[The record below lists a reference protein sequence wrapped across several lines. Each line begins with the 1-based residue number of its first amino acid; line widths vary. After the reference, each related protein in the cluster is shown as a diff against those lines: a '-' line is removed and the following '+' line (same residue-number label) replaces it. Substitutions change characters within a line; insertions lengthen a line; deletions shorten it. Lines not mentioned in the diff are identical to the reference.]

1 MRVFTIADD
10 ILIEH
15 IDAVARIEVLIPRLF
30 ETSLTYQYY
39 TCCQTNSQTE
49 DLNPV
54 VLTTLIE
61 RFDNVHMHYL
71 LMFTLQRY
79 GY

>member
-1 MRVFTIADD
+1 MLIFAIADD

-15 IDAVARIEVLIPRLF
+15 IDAVARIEVFIPRLL

-39 TCCQTNSQTE
+39 TCSQTNSQTE

-61 RFDNVHMHYL
+61 RFDYVHMHYL

>member
-1 MRVFTIADD
+1 MLVFAIANH
-10 ILIEH
+10 ILVKH
-15 IDAVARIEVLIPRLF
+15 IDAVARIKVLIPRLF

-39 TCCQTNSQTE
+39 TCSQTNSQTE

-61 RFDNVHMHYL
+61 RFDYVHMHYL